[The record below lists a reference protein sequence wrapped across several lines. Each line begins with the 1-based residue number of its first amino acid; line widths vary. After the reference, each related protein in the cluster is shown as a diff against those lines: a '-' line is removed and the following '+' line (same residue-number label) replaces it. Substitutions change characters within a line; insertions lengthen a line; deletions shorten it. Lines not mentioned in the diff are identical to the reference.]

1 MNRPELLAPAGGW
14 EALVAAVQNGADAVY
29 LGGRRFSARAGAENF
44 DDQQISRAVDY
55 CHLRGV
61 RVYVALNTL
70 LADAELDEAAR
81 FLTFLYNTGVDAVI
95 VQDLGLIRM
104 AKQILPELEL
114 HASTQ
119 MTVHNAPAAQFLKD
133 LGLKRIVLARELSLG
148 EIKEIRIGAGVEVE
162 VFIHGALC
170 ICYSGQCLMSSLI
183 GGRSGNRGRCAQP
196 CRLPYRLV
204 DRNGKPQSV
213 TAGTGEF
220 LLSPRD
226 INLSRHLPELVGAG
240 IDSFKIEGR
249 MKRPEYV
256 ATVVRIYRRLLDQV
270 DRGLDAVV
278 SNREEAELT
287 QIFNRDFSTGYFF
300 GTHGR
305 DLMSYKRP
313 NNRGVHLGRVSRYD
327 RRERRARVLLERS
340 LQVGDGIEIWVTEGG
355 RVGIE
360 VREIRVAGKPVDRAE
375 PGETAELTVEG
386 KIHPGDRVFK
396 THDAMLVEQ
405 ARMTFSSSR
414 ETRKVPL
421 VFTVRARTGKP
432 LWLKVEDPSGCSG
445 EAVGTVPAETA
456 LNRPLTEEFLLQQLD
471 RLGNTPYEL
480 ERLDFTTT
488 GSIMV
493 PVREINEVRRQALEQ
508 LSRCRA
514 DRWHRRE
521 VPQALVDQRWKTV
534 GHADDLAAWGQ
545 NEQSPRL
552 AVSVPDLAGL
562 RAALRGGADIIH
574 LGGDDLRSR
583 PSLTR
588 EDLVTA
594 VTLCRDK
601 RIELILAT
609 PRIIHTGELDRV
621 DNLVKYAA
629 DAGIAGVL
637 TGNLGLLARL
647 LTIGLLPVYG
657 DFGLNV
663 FNRQAVM
670 LLMEAGVSS
679 FTLSPEL
686 TMEQIGPVAGL
697 GLPAEAIIHGALPLM
712 VSLYCAPGSLLGG
725 AGSDTSCGN
734 PCGSWQGGL
743 RDRMGVVFPVEVDRH
758 CRMHIFNS
766 RDLCLLDSVGRLLGT
781 GVRVLRVEARKE
793 GPGYV
798 EQAVAAYRRALDS
811 YLAGQ
816 SYSRSLDEDRELL
829 AKLSP
834 AGFTRGHYFR
844 GVL

>member
-1 MNRPELLAPAGGW
+1 MTRPELLAPAGGW

-44 DDQQISRAVDY
+44 DDQQLSRAVEY

-70 LADAELDEAAR
+70 LADAELDAAAR
-81 FLTFLYNTGVDAVI
+81 YLTFLYNTGVDAVI

-104 AKQILPELEL
+104 ANQILPELEL

-119 MTVHNAPAAQFLKD
+119 MTVHNAPAAQYLKE
-133 LGLKRIVLARELSLG
+133 LGLKRIVLAREMSLA
-148 EIKEIRIGAGVEVE
+148 EIKEIRSSAGVEVE

-196 CRLPYRLV
+196 CRLPYQLV
-204 DRNGKPQSV
+204 DRAGKPESA
-213 TAGTGEF
+213 TAGTGEY

-226 INLSRHLPELVGAG
+226 INLSRHLPELVSAG

-256 ATVVRIYRRLLDQV
+256 ATVVRIYSGLLDRSA
-270 DRGLDAVV
+270 RGLEAVV
-278 SNREEAELT
+278 SAEEEAELT

-300 GTHGR
+300 GTRGK

-313 NNRGVHLGRVSRYD
+313 NNRGVHLGRVRRYD
-327 RRERRARVLLERS
+327 RRERRAQVLLEGS

-360 VREIRVAGKPVDRAE
+360 VREIRVAGKQVDRAKQ
-375 PGETAELTVEG
+375 GELAELTVEG

-396 THDAMLVEQ
+396 THDTQLIEQ
-405 ARMTFSSSR
+405 ARVTFSSSR

-421 VFTVRARTGKP
+421 VFTVRAKTGAP
-432 LWLKVEDPSGCSG
+432 LSLKVQDQAGCSG
-445 EAVGTVPAETA
+445 EAVGTVPAEPA
-456 LNRPLTEEFLLQQLD
+456 LNRPLTEEFLLEQLD

-480 ERLDFTTT
+480 ERLDFTAT

-514 DRWHRRE
+514 DRWRRQE
-521 VPQALVDQRWKTV
+521 VPQALVEQRWKTA
-534 GHADDLAAWGQ
+534 GQATGLETWSQYSQDLK
-545 NEQSPRL
+545 L

-562 RAALRGGADIIH
+562 KAALRGGADVIY
-574 LGGDDLRSR
+574 LGGDDLRFC
-583 PSLTR
+583 PPLTR
-588 EDLVTA
+588 EDLA
-594 VTLCRDK
+594 AAGSLCREQGVK
-601 RIELILAT
+601 LVLAT
-609 PRIIHTGELDRV
+609 SRIIHTGELGRV
-621 DNLVKYAA
+621 EDLVKAAA
-629 DAGIAGVL
+629 DAGAAGVL
-637 TGNLGLLARL
+637 AGNLGLLARL
-647 LTIGLLPVYG
+647 ITGGLLPVYG

-670 LLMEAGVSS
+670 LLMEAGVSG

-697 GLPAEAIIHGALPLM
+697 GLPAEAIVHGALPLM
-712 VSLYCAPGSLLGG
+712 VSMYCAPGSLLGG
-725 AGSDTSCGN
+725 AGGDTSCGN
-734 PCGSWQGGL
+734 PCGTWQGGL
-743 RDRMGVVFPVEVDRH
+743 KDRIGVVFPVEVDRH
-758 CRMHIFNS
+758 CRMHVFNS
-766 RDLCLLDSVGRLLGT
+766 RDLCLLDNVGRLLDS

-798 EQAVAAYRRALDS
+798 EQVVATYRRALDR
-811 YLAGQ
+811 YQAGQ
-816 SYSRSLDEDRELL
+816 PYHGDLDAEKELL
-829 AKLSP
+829 AKHSP